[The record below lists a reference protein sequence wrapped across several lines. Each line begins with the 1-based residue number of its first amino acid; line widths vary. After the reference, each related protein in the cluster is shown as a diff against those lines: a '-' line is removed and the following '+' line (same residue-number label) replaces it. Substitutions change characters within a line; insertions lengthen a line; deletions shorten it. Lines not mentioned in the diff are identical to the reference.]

1 MSKILWY
8 YSETNNLSPL
18 CRHLNRRVTE
28 NAEKIPFKTEKF
40 SILFYVSPANAWLS
54 GVYKTENEF
63 GFDYKCPTIFLSW
76 CRMVTRHSAFF
87 VPVFEVD
94 WQVFISISAKR
105 RIWKVGIPEG
115 WNPQKSPKF
124 SVWRFS
130 GTREFAKLQVLDIQR
145 KYLKIPYNFLV
156 SPMNAM
162 ENFVIRTAV
171 LWTFSFTVKELQEN
185 QRFLFSS
192 QMHTRV

>member
-1 MSKILWY
+1 MSGGKT
-8 YSETNNLSPL
+8 S
-18 CRHLNRRVTE
+18 LNSSGGRIAQSVEQGTE
-28 NAEKIPFKTEKF
+28 NPRVPS
-40 SILFYVSPANAWLS
+40 SILGPA
-54 GVYKTENEF
+54 
-63 GFDYKCPTIFLSW
+63 TIFLPW

-87 VPVFEVD
+87 VPVFEVEL
-94 WQVFISISAKR
+94 QGFISILAKR

-115 WNPQKSPKF
+115 WNPPKSPKF

-130 GTREFAKLQVLDIQR
+130 GTRGFAKLQVLDIQR
-145 KYLKIPYNFLV
+145 KCLKIPSDFLV

-162 ENFVIRTAV
+162 ENFVLRTAV

-192 QMHTRV
+192 QMHTSI